1 MMMLLK
7 EAVPFLR
14 DKGGMGKR
22 LANFR
27 CAGGS
32 SCVKSKLSASKMI
45 WLRRNISIFKDD
57 ESKNVIGKCREGAS
71 GEVEA

>member
-22 LANFR
+22 LANFQV
-27 CAGGS
+27 C
-32 SCVKSKLSASKMI
+32 
-45 WLRRNISIFKDD
+45 RRFFLCEIKAVSI
-57 ESKNVIGKCREGAS
+57 KNDM
-71 GEVEA
+71 VEKKYFYFQR